1 MSGNEIEPGVDDV
14 RPDGWF
20 ELFLMV
26 IVGTTIFLMMAITFV
41 DVVGRYGFNAPI
53 PGGFELIEFLMPL
66 SIFAGLPIITRRRT
80 HIIVSILDG
89 WFRGRI
95 GDVRQL
101 VVDAGSLAVV
111 AFIAERMWSQG
122 DGLAEAQIESGY
134 LEWPVAPAAYAIS
147 MLSVITCVVLLL
159 MVIQDAKTLFGT
171 RPDRS
176 AAP

>member
-1 MSGNEIEPGVDDV
+1 MTEGAGGPETDDV
-14 RPDGWF
+14 WPDGWF
-20 ELFLMV
+20 EAVLMG

-41 DVVGRYGFNAPI
+41 DVAGRYLFSAPI

-80 HIIVSILDG
+80 HIVVSIFDR
-89 WFRGRI
+89 WFRGPVGEMRR
-95 GDVRQL
+95 V
-101 VVDAGSLAVV
+101 VVDGGSLAVV

-147 MLSVITCVVLLL
+147 VLSVVTCVVLAL
-159 MVIQDAKTLFGT
+159 MLVRDVKTMLART
-171 RPDRS
+171 P
-176 AAP
+176 

>member
-1 MSGNEIEPGVDDV
+1 MSDGGSGPETDDIW
-14 RPDGWF
+14 PDGWF
-20 ELFLMV
+20 EAILMA

-41 DVVGRYGFNAPI
+41 DVVGRYAFNTPI

-80 HIIVSILDG
+80 HIVVSIFDH
-89 WFRGRI
+89 WFPGRI
-95 GDVRQL
+95 GETRRL
-101 VVDAGSLAVV
+101 IVDAASLAVV

-147 MLSVITCVVLLL
+147 VLSAVTCVVLGLMLL
-159 MVIQDAKTLFGT
+159 QDLKTMFA
-171 RPDRS
+171 RS
-176 AAP
+176 S

>member
-1 MSGNEIEPGVDDV
+1 MSERAGGPDADDV
-14 RPDGWF
+14 WPDGWF
-20 ELFLMV
+20 EAVLMG
-26 IVGTTIFLMMAITFV
+26 IVATTVFLMMAITFV
-41 DVVGRYGFNAPI
+41 DVAGRYMFSAPI

-80 HIIVSILDG
+80 HIVVSILDR
-89 WFRGRI
+89 WFRGGVGEMR
-95 GDVRQL
+95 RL

-147 MLSVITCVVLLL
+147 VLSVVTCVVLALMLL
-159 MVIQDAKTLFGT
+159 RDVKTILA
-171 RPDRS
+171 RNP
-176 AAP
+176 

>member
-1 MSGNEIEPGVDDV
+1 MPSEGDGPGDDDL
-14 RPDGWF
+14 RPDGRF
-20 ELFLMV
+20 EACLMA
-26 IVGTTIFLMMAITFV
+26 IVGVTIFLMMAITFI

-80 HIIVSILDG
+80 HIVVSILDR
-89 WFRGRI
+89 WFRGAAGGIR
-95 GDVRQL
+95 RL

-122 DGLAEAQIESGY
+122 KGLAEARIESGY

-147 MLSVITCVVLLL
+147 FLSVVTCVVLLL
-159 MVIQDAKTLFGT
+159 MLVQDLKALAGRGT
-171 RPDRS
+171 
-176 AAP
+176 AG

>member
-1 MSGNEIEPGVDDV
+1 MTEGADGPGADDIW
-14 RPDGWF
+14 PDGWF
-20 ELFLMV
+20 EAVLMG

-41 DVVGRYGFNAPI
+41 DVAGRYLFSAPI

-80 HIIVSILDG
+80 HIVVSIFDR
-89 WFRGRI
+89 WFRGRV
-95 GDVRQL
+95 GEMRRV
-101 VVDAGSLAVV
+101 VVDGGSLAVV

-147 MLSVITCVVLLL
+147 VLSAVTCVVLAL
-159 MVIQDAKTLFGT
+159 MLVRDVKTMLART
-171 RPDRS
+171 P
-176 AAP
+176 